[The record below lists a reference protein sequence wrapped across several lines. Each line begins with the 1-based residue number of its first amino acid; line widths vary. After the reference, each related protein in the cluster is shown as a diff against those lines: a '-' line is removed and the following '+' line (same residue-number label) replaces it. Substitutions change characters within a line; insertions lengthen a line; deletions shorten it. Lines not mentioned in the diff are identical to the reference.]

1 MVKVPL
7 SVQDVCFSIDDLCL
21 SARFSHMTDNAIL
34 HEILRLFFA
43 VSKNDSISVEW
54 RRFLLGYAAGK
65 FPFFAYRVYDI
76 YNWID
81 GD

>member
-7 SVQDVCFSIDDLCL
+7 SVQDVCFSIEDLCL
-21 SARFSHMTDNAIL
+21 FARTSHMTENAIL

-54 RRFLLGYAAGK
+54 RRFLWGYAAGK

-76 YNWID
+76 YKWND
-81 GD
+81 VD